1 MPKGLFDHINAVT
14 KEQDPNYWDKLDDA
28 DKKTWSNWL
37 IIRYMSMN
45 PEWIELIAEIQP
57 YIQEAPPRAVYKA
70 LIGVVPKGKTYLR
83 YMKGKSVKDY
93 DDWLIELI
101 AKWYEVSTKH
111 ASEYLDI
118 LYESTSGKEEIKK
131 IAEAYGTDT
140 KLITK
145 LKLKV

>member
-1 MPKGLFDHINAVT
+1 MAKGLFDHINAIT
-14 KEQDPNYWDKLDDA
+14 KDQDPNYWDKLEDA

-45 PEWIELIAEIQP
+45 PDWVEMVSEIQP
-57 YIQEAPPRAVYKA
+57 YIQEAPPKAVYKA
-70 LIGVVPKGKTYLR
+70 LIGIIPKGKTYLR
-83 YMKGKSVKDY
+83 YLKAKSVRDY
-93 DDWLIELI
+93 EDWIIDLV
-101 AKWYEVSTKH
+101 AKWFMVSKKE

-118 LYESTSGKEEIKK
+118 LYESTTGKEEIKR
-131 IAEAYGTDT
+131 IAEAFGTDP

>member
-1 MPKGLFDHINAVT
+1 MAKGLFDHINAIT
-14 KEQDPNYWDKLDDA
+14 KEQDPNYWEKLDDA

-45 PEWIELIAEIQP
+45 PEWIELVAEIQP

-70 LIGVVPKGKTYLR
+70 LIGVIPKGKTYLR

-93 DDWLIELI
+93 DDWLIELV

-118 LYESTSGKEEIKK
+118 LYENTSGREEIKK